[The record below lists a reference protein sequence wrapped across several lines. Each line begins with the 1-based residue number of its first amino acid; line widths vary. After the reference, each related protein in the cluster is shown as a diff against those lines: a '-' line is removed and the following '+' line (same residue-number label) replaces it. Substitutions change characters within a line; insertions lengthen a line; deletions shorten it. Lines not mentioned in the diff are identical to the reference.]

1 MHRTR
6 ESRTRCMSNTYV
18 TKISFYMSTK
28 AVYWQKKV
36 EECVEKLTGKRQN
49 HFMETNMNENSFPL
63 LAR

>member
-1 MHRTR
+1 
-6 ESRTRCMSNTYV
+6 MSNTYV